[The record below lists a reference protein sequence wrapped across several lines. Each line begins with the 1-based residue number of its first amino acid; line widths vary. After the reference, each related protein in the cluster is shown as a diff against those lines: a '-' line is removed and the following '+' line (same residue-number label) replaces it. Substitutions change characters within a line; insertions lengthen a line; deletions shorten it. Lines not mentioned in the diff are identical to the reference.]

1 MEEARSS
8 FFASIPRGEGSN
20 TEHEVFLFRRVT
32 KGYCWKRNR
41 PDFFRAQKAG
51 DQFFDET
58 VQ

>member
-20 TEHEVFLFRRVT
+20 TEHEVFLSRRVT

-41 PDFFRAQKAG
+41 PDFFR
-51 DQFFDET
+51 
-58 VQ
+58 VR